1 MSEQHESD
9 ATDSGSV
16 ESVRL
21 GPHSTDSSAEPGET
35 VAPDTLGLNDPH
47 PLWSMLKQAAPSVAT
62 MMSYTVMQ
70 FVDGVMVSHIGKDPI
85 YLAAHGNG
93 ALATFWPL
101 SIGMGLI
108 GMTNTY
114 AAQHIGAGT
123 ERKAAAYAW
132 NAVWLSVAFWL
143 LLLPYAFALPALFAW
158 QGHSG
163 PLLELE
169 SRFAQTMLF
178 GSVITL
184 AARGMAQFFYG
195 VQRPGIV
202 LVSAVAGNIV
212 NFGCN
217 VVLIFGS
224 QKLGVPALGVPG
236 AAIGTMLGLTVELVI
251 PLAVFLSRGMNE
263 RFGTRAPWRF
273 SWPHIKDLARTGW
286 PTGLMYGSEMACWM
300 VFMVFLAGRFGPEQ
314 HQASWIAQRY
324 MQISFMPAVGVS
336 FAVTAIV
343 GKCLGAGRP
352 DIAKQRAWLGI
363 RCAMVY
369 MGVCAVVMLAFR
381 HQLAWLFIEGETS
394 PEKAA
399 EIVAA
404 AGNVMIVAAVFQ
416 VFDGLG
422 ITIVGVLRGA
432 GDTLWPGLMT
442 VVLSWTCIV
451 GGGWAMTVLAPQLGV
466 VGPWM
471 GAGFYIVTLGA
482 FLGWRFASGAWT
494 KRKLLSESVA
504 AY

>member
-1 MSEQHESD
+1 MSDKQQP
-9 ATDSGSV
+9 
-16 ESVRL
+16 
-21 GPHSTDSSAEPGET
+21 GPPQQGTLPELAEPRS
-35 VAPDTLGLNDPH
+35 TLPLGAGGLEDDPH
-47 PLWSMLKQAAPSVAT
+47 PLWSLLKQAAPSVAT

-70 FVDGVMVSHIGKDPI
+70 FVDGVMVSHIGPDPV

-114 AAQHIGAGT
+114 ASQHLGAGT
-123 ERKAAAYAW
+123 ARKAAAYAW
-132 NAVWLSVAFWL
+132 NAVWLSVIFWIAL
-143 LLLPYAFALPALFAW
+143 IPYALALPRLFAW
-158 QGHSG
+158 QGHG
-163 PLLELE
+163 TLLVELE

-178 GSVITL
+178 GSVLTL
-184 AARGMAQFFYG
+184 AARGMAQYFYG
-195 VQRPGIV
+195 MHRP
-202 LVSAVAGNIV
+202 AVVMVAVIAGNVV

-217 VVLIFGS
+217 YLLIFGS
-224 QKLGVPALGVPG
+224 ERLGVPALGVPG
-236 AAIGTMLGLTVELVI
+236 AAIGTLIGLTVELAI
-251 PLAVFLSRGMNE
+251 PLTVFLSRSMNE
-263 RFGTRAPWRF
+263 QFGTRGQWRF
-273 SWPHIKDLARTGW
+273 SLPHIKDLARTGW

-314 HQASWIAQRY
+314 HAASWIAQRY

-336 FAVTAIV
+336 FAVTAVV

-352 DIAKQRAWLGI
+352 DLAGKRAWLGV

-369 MGVCAVVMLAFR
+369 MGACAVVMLALR
-381 HQLAWLFIEGETS
+381 HQLAWLFIEHGTP

-422 ITIVGVLRGA
+422 ITITGVLRGA
-432 GDTLWPGLMT
+432 GDTLWPGIAT

-451 GGGWAMTVLAPQLGV
+451 GCGWAITQLAPGLGV

-471 GAGFYIVTLGA
+471 GAGVYIITLGA
-482 FLGWRFASGAWT
+482 FLGWRFFSGKWKT
-494 KRKLLSESVA
+494 QNLLSKSAVTGH
-504 AY
+504 